1 MGGTFIL
8 GNLISLHIGGLR
20 LGIQFS
26 KLLEARQEEVAAQ
39 AWIAGHTPCGHWYPK
54 RLAKQAVSGYHHEI
68 AMDFEGV
75 YNQTSLVRG
84 SAIGKRLLSSANIQY
99 MGKWGGSQQPAKF
112 LVFRSRN
119 SFRRPQFTLQKNA
132 NLLQVITYESS
143 IIKLRMTY

>member
-1 MGGTFIL
+1 M
-8 GNLISLHIGGLR
+8 
-20 LGIQFS
+20 GIQFS

-54 RLAKQAVSGYHHEI
+54 RLAKQAVPGYHHEI

-75 YNQTSLVRG
+75 YNQTSLLRRLSNWKEAAFKCKYPIYG
-84 SAIGKRLLSSANIQY
+84 GK
-99 MGKWGGSQQPAKF
+99 GGGSQQPAKF

-119 SFRRPQFTLQKNA
+119 SFRGPQFTLQKNA

-143 IIKLRMTY
+143 IIKLRMTYE